1 MSDLELND
9 DDDDDLDEDPII
21 NNIEFID
28 DKDTFDT
35 STHFTQSILTRYEK
49 TMVII
54 ERTEQ
59 LASGSIPLINNADS
73 FNSIDEVVLEEL
85 KQKKIPFII
94 KRSIG
99 SKIDYYKLS
108 DLKIL

>member
-1 MSDLELND
+1 MD
-9 DDDDDLDEDPII
+9 DDDYDDSTEIDDLEY
-21 NNIEFID
+21 ID
-28 DKDTFDT
+28 QKDTFDT

-94 KRSIG
+94 KRNIG
-99 SKIDYYKLS
+99 SRFDYYKLS